1 MTEFTTSQFSELR
14 TLIAAKAAAPPDP
27 PKPKLS
33 SKRPNATVCG
43 THKAADAA
51 TSVVPAAP
59 EPSAKV
65 VPSVPA
71 STPRPRKRL
80 PRAPKGTPRD
90 QSLIRAKAKISAC
103 INLIAKIQAGNR
115 AIYEARRQGANSP
128 RDFALATT
136 EASIP
141 SWESQLRGHLEY
153 TLPVVRRYLDE
164 LDELRRANNTNT
176 PKENETE
183 HE

>member
-1 MTEFTTSQFSELR
+1 MNEFTTTSLSGLR
-14 TLIAAKAAAPPDP
+14 DLLAAKAAAPPDP
-27 PKPKLS
+27 PKLNLLSNRPK
-33 SKRPNATVCG
+33 ATVSG
-43 THKAADAA
+43 IHKAADAA
-51 TSVVPAAP
+51 PTVAPAAP
-59 EPSAKV
+59 EPTTKAP
-65 VPSVPA
+65 PSVSA
-71 STPRPRKRL
+71 STSRPRKRL
-80 PRAPKGTPRD
+80 PRVPKGTPRD

-164 LDELRRANNTNT
+164 LDELRRVNNTNT
-176 PKENETE
+176 TKENDQ